1 MRGAKMNRDR
11 SQNGGRSQG
20 GGAERHGH
28 LRPEAVIAIDPGRD
42 KCGIAVARSDGTVIA
57 KAIVPRQEAVDR
69 VMELARMHE
78 VGVVVL
84 GDRTGSRAI
93 ARELEEAAESAVG
106 VPLRLVFVD
115 EHESSM
121 EGRRRYLEDHPLR
134 GLGRLVPVSLRTP
147 GEPFDDYVAVVLA
160 ERFFHSVEK

>member
-1 MRGAKMNRDR
+1 MRGAEMDR
-11 SQNGGRSQG
+11 ERAQDGG
-20 GGAERHGH
+20 ERHAPFPPG
-28 LRPEAVIAIDPGRD
+28 AVIAVDPGRD
-42 KCGIAVARSDGTVIA
+42 KCGIAVVRADGTVIA
-57 KAIVPRQEAVDR
+57 KAIVARQEAVDR
-69 VMELARMHE
+69 VMELARAHA
-78 VGVVVL
+78 VSVVVL
-84 GDRTGSRAI
+84 GDRTGSRAL
-93 ARELEEAAESAVG
+93 AREIQELGGRAAGGAVR
-106 VPLRLVFVD
+106 VVFVD